1 VIVDTSVIVA
11 VLLEDFSQ
19 TDSAFA
25 I

>member
-11 VLLEDFSQ
+11 VLLNDFSQ